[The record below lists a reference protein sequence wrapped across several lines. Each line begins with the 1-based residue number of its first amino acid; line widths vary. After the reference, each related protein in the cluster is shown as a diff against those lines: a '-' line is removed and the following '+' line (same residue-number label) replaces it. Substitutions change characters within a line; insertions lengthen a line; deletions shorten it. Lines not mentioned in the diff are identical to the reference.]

1 MRQARRPR
9 GQIVIH
15 LAAASSPLI
24 SPAAGSSLWQL
35 AFISFGCVLIMFEV
49 LRGWRRGVARQLAR
63 LGALIAAY
71 FVGYYGGNLFG
82 PFARP
87 LLQLPDAILCMLVG
101 SVLGLVVYIA
111 INGLGTMLFKRT
123 RQHDSAVVRLWYGLS
138 GAVLGLFFG
147 AFLFWLVVVAV
158 RSLGSVADA
167 QVRQQAAVPASPD
180 NARSLHPVD
189 RRNGSYN
196 EASDSMP
203 MLTSLARMKNS
214 LELGSVGSAVKRAD
228 VVPAQAYDI
237 LGKVGR
243 VFSDPEN
250 AQRFLNYPGARE
262 LGENPRIVALRE
274 DPEISDL
281 ISQGRFLD
289 LLQNPKILAA
299 ANDPEVLR
307 KVKSFDLQ
315 AALDY
320 AMKRN

>member
-1 MRQARRPR
+1 
-9 GQIVIH
+9 VIH
-15 LAAASSPLI
+15 ILAVAGAGAP
-24 SPAAGSSLWQL
+24 PAAGSSLWQL
-35 AFISFGCVLIMFEV
+35 AFISFGCVLILFEV

-87 LLQLPDAILCMLVG
+87 LLQLPDAVLCMVVG
-101 SVLGLVVYIA
+101 SVLGLIVYIA

-147 AFLFWLVVVAV
+147 AFLVWVVIVTV
-158 RSLGSVADA
+158 RSLGAVADA
-167 QVRQQAAVPASPD
+167 RVRQEPAAATSADGGP
-180 NARSLHPVD
+180 SLHPVD
-189 RRNGSYN
+189 RRNSAYY
-196 EASDSMP
+196 EPVDATPLM
-203 MLTSLARMKNS
+203 TSLARMKNS
-214 LELGSVGSAVKRAD
+214 IELGRVGSAVKKAD
-228 VVPAQAYDI
+228 VVPAEAYNI

-243 VFSDPEN
+243 VFSDPES
-250 AQRFLNYPGARE
+250 AQRFLGYPGARE
-262 LGENPRIVALRE
+262 LGENPRIVALR
-274 DPEISDL
+274 DDREITNLVSE
-281 ISQGRFLD
+281 GRYLD

-299 ANDPEVLR
+299 ANDPEVAR

-315 AALDY
+315 GALDY